1 VDNDKWLVR
10 LPIVNKCVEFR
21 IDTGAKCNILVKST
35 YESLD
40 KSRTKLSASAKTL
53 KSYTNHKIKP
63 IGTFQTQMAYNGVET
78 SVTFEVVDL
87 CQENILCGDT
97 AEKLM
102 LLQRIHK
109 IDEEELAR
117 DYPELV
123 KTTGTLPGE
132 YSITLTEN
140 ATGVI
145 HPPRRIAASLK
156 PRVIEKLRQM
166 EEDEYITPVQEP
178 TEWVSSMALSLK
190 NDKLR
195 ICIDPRDLNNAI
207 KREHYPMKSIEDV
220 ASEIPGAKVFSVLDA
235 KSGFLQIKLDKKSS
249 YLTTFNT
256 PIGRYRW
263 LRLPFGIKSAP
274 EIYQRIMDNLI
285 QGIPGAFVIIDDIL
299 VAGKTVEEH
308 DKVLKRVIERATQ
321 YNLKLNYD
329 KCLIRQARVPYMG
342 HVLTGNGVEADP
354 RKVQAIIEMPPPTD
368 KEGVRRILGFV
379 QYLAKFI
386 PNLSQVDAPL
396 RILMKS
402 DVPFHWDF
410 EQENSFNELK
420 KLCSTPPVLAYF
432 DVKKP
437 VEIEC
442 DASKDGLGAVLIQ
455 DGRVIAYA
463 SRALTAAEQR
473 YAQLEK
479 EMLSIVYSMKKF
491 HCYVFGKETV
501 VYNDHK
507 PLEQI
512 FAKPLLSAPM
522 RLQKMMMNLQ
532 WYDLKVNYRRG
543 KEMFIS
549 DTLSRAYLPTSKIE
563 SDEFIDNSVYMISV
577 SKEKYTE
584 IQEKTGTELAVLQ
597 EVILT
602 GWPDTKAESPIEVR
616 SYWDSRDQLSVND
629 GVIYKGLRI
638 VVPPSLREH
647 TLRLIHSSHLGIVKC
662 KQRAREAVFWPGMNS
677 DIEKAVQDCCKC
689 AEFQNQQRAEPLK
702 PTKTP
707 EMPYEM
713 VGCDLFEFDSKK
725 YLLIV
730 DYYSKYIDTMEL
742 QNECTSSVV
751 RAMKSTF
758 ACHGIPRRLRSDNGP
773 QFSSYEFKTFCK
785 SYGIQHET
793 SSPHFQS
800 SNGEAER
807 AIQTVKKL
815 WRKAEDKYLVLLD
828 YRTTP
833 LPGVNLSPSQLLMGR
848 RPRNIL
854 PTANELLKPQSH
866 DTVRVKNL
874 FDEQKQ
880 DQKFYHDRRRGVREL
895 SPLQDGAAVRISG
908 GDVPWKPGIVVGKYE
923 KPRSYVVRSGNQLYR
938 RNRKHLRACSET
950 ANRETVDDS
959 EPPDPIIDTYIDK
972 PMPEVAM
979 KANEKPTSPRQSSQ
993 KAQDSQVVTRS
1004 GRSVK
1009 KPVKFD
1015 L

>member
-1 VDNDKWLVR
+1 
-10 LPIVNKCVEFR
+10 
-21 IDTGAKCNILVKST
+21 
-35 YESLD
+35 
-40 KSRTKLSASAKTL
+40 
-53 KSYTNHKIKP
+53 
-63 IGTFQTQMAYNGVET
+63 
-78 SVTFEVVDL
+78 
-87 CQENILCGDT
+87 
-97 AEKLM
+97 
-102 LLQRIHK
+102 
-109 IDEEELAR
+109 
-117 DYPELV
+117 
-123 KTTGTLPGE
+123 
-132 YSITLTEN
+132 
-140 ATGVI
+140 
-145 HPPRRIAASLK
+145 
-156 PRVIEKLRQM
+156 
-166 EEDEYITPVQEP
+166 
-178 TEWVSSMALSLK
+178 
-190 NDKLR
+190 
-195 ICIDPRDLNNAI
+195 
-207 KREHYPMKSIEDV
+207 
-220 ASEIPGAKVFSVLDA
+220 
-235 KSGFLQIKLDKKSS
+235 
-249 YLTTFNT
+249 
-256 PIGRYRW
+256 
-263 LRLPFGIKSAP
+263 
-274 EIYQRIMDNLI
+274 
-285 QGIPGAFVIIDDIL
+285 
-299 VAGKTVEEH
+299 
-308 DKVLKRVIERATQ
+308 
-321 YNLKLNYD
+321 
-329 KCLIRQARVPYMG
+329 
-342 HVLTGNGVEADP
+342 
-354 RKVQAIIEMPPPTD
+354 
-368 KEGVRRILGFV
+368 
-379 QYLAKFI
+379 
-386 PNLSQVDAPL
+386 
-396 RILMKS
+396 
-402 DVPFHWDF
+402 
-410 EQENSFNELK
+410 
-420 KLCSTPPVLAYF
+420 
-432 DVKKP
+432 
-437 VEIEC
+437 
-442 DASKDGLGAVLIQ
+442 
-455 DGRVIAYA
+455 
-463 SRALTAAEQR
+463 
-473 YAQLEK
+473 
-479 EMLSIVYSMKKF
+479 
-491 HCYVFGKETV
+491 
-501 VYNDHK
+501 
-507 PLEQI
+507 
-512 FAKPLLSAPM
+512 
-522 RLQKMMMNLQ
+522 
-532 WYDLKVNYRRG
+532 
-543 KEMFIS
+543 
-549 DTLSRAYLPTSKIE
+549 
-563 SDEFIDNSVYMISV
+563 
-577 SKEKYTE
+577 
-584 IQEKTGTELAVLQ
+584 
-597 EVILT
+597 
-602 GWPDTKAESPIEVR
+602 
-616 SYWDSRDQLSVND
+616 
-629 GVIYKGLRI
+629 
-638 VVPPSLREH
+638 
-647 TLRLIHSSHLGIVKC
+647 
-662 KQRAREAVFWPGMNS
+662 
-677 DIEKAVQDCCKC
+677 
-689 AEFQNQQRAEPLK
+689 
-702 PTKTP
+702 
-707 EMPYEM
+707 M